1 MKHFLRALCD
11 CGQVALGWA
20 YPDIPILKNSVCVVE
35 RRWVE
40 AWQLSQCSCMLMSAR
55 TGQSAVQGQNHHKCT
70 IHCLNFAVAV
80 LPVFLQFTAPALH
93 TPAAT
98 SSTFSSVF
106 KPFSSGKAGPIT
118 TPGRFG
124 SSGSGSISSRSRRA
138 VRSHGAQGT
147 NRPKQQVLGQHSVS
161 KLPKVA
167 TEADGGADESGEAR
181 KRRWR

>member
-1 MKHFLRALCD
+1 MLTAASRVRA
-11 CGQVALGWA
+11 ALLGHTA
-20 YPDIPILKNSVCVVE
+20 KPKTN
-35 RRWVE
+35 R
-40 AWQLSQCSCMLMSAR
+40 LS
-55 TGQSAVQGQNHHKCT
+55 
-70 IHCLNFAVAV
+70 FVAV
-80 LPVFLQFTAPALH
+80 LLPVCVQFTAPALH

-98 SSTFSSVF
+98 SSSFSSVF
-106 KPFSSGKAGPIT
+106 KPFSSGKAGPII

-138 VRSHGAQGT
+138 VRSHGAQGA
-147 NRPKQQVLGQHSVS
+147 NRPKQQVLGQHPAS